1 MTSLP
6 TQSAEPQLPHPPRP
20 SEEAFPPDTRKRPAL
35 PIAIVLAG
43 RPRQWVKN
51 VLVLAAPL
59 SAAKLNDGHVL
70 KTSLIAF
77 VAFCLAASCIY
88 FVNDVMD
95 VESDRNHPKKRF
107 RPIAAGWVP
116 IPTAIIA
123 GVVSGAAGLGVAAL
137 ANLTTVSVVAFY
149 MVLHIVYSMW
159 LKHVP
164 VLDLAMVASGFLL
177 RAIVG
182 GVAANLELSQWFLLT
197 TGFGSLF
204 MVAGKRYS
212 EMVLMGDGA
221 AASRKSLQEYSQS
234 YLRFVWQAAA
244 TVTVITYS
252 LWAFQLAGQTA
263 VAGAHTTALQVGQ
276 TAGYSSSAR
285 PWLELSVIP
294 WVFIFLRYA
303 MFIDMGRAGEP
314 EDVVLKDRVIM
325 GIAVVWL
332 ALFATGVI
340 LVGARG

>member
-6 TQSAEPQLPHPPRP
+6 TQSAEPQLPNTPKPPASP
-20 SEEAFPPDTRKRPAL
+20 SPADFPPDLRKRPSLPVAL
-35 PIAIVLAG
+35 VLAG

-59 SAAKLNDGHVL
+59 AAAKLNDAHVL
-70 KTSLIAF
+70 KTSAVAF

-88 FVNDVMD
+88 YINDIMD
-95 VESDRNHPKKRF
+95 VDSDRAHPKKRF

-116 IPTAIIA
+116 IPVAWVA
-123 GVVSGAAGLGVAAL
+123 GVACGIAGLGVAAL
-137 ANLTTVSVVAFY
+137 ANWTTVLVIAVY
-149 MVLHIVYSMW
+149 ITLHVVYSLW

-182 GVAANLELSQWFLLT
+182 GVAADLEVSQWFLLT

-212 EMVLMGDGA
+212 EMVLMGEGA
-221 AASRKSLQEYSQS
+221 AASRKSLSEYSQS

-252 LWAFQLAGQTA
+252 LWAFQLASIPNSTGHA
-263 VAGAHTTALQVGQ
+263 
-276 TAGYSSSAR
+276 SDAR
-285 PWLELSVIP
+285 PWLEISVIP

-303 MFIDMGRAGEP
+303 MFVDAGTAGEP
-314 EDVVLKDRVIM
+314 EDVMLKDRVIM
-325 GIAVVWL
+325 GIGAVWL
-332 ALFATGVI
+332 AVFATGVI

>member
-1 MTSLP
+1 V
-6 TQSAEPQLPHPPRP
+6 A
-20 SEEAFPPDTRKRPAL
+20 
-35 PIAIVLAG
+35 IA
-43 RPRQWVKN
+43 
-51 VLVLAAPL
+51 
-59 SAAKLNDGHVL
+59 
-70 KTSLIAF
+70 
-77 VAFCLAASCIY
+77 
-88 FVNDVMD
+88 
-95 VESDRNHPKKRF
+95 
-107 RPIAAGWVP
+107 
-116 IPTAIIA
+116 A
-123 GVVSGAAGLGVAAL
+123 GVVSGAAGLGVATL

-221 AASRKSLQEYSQS
+221 GASRKSLQEYSQS

-263 VAGAHTTALQVGQ
+263 VQSTH
-276 TAGYSSSAR
+276 SSAR
-285 PWLELSVIP
+285 PWLEISVIP

-325 GIAVVWL
+325 GIGAVWL
-332 ALFATGVI
+332 AIFATGVI

>member
-6 TQSAEPQLPHPPRP
+6 TQSAEPQLPNPPRT
-20 SEEAFPPDTRKRPAL
+20 SAEAFPPDTRKRPSLPVAL
-35 PIAIVLAG
+35 LLAG

-77 VAFCLAASCIY
+77 IAFCFAASCIY
-88 FVNDVMD
+88 FINDVMD

-116 IPTAIIA
+116 IRLA
-123 GVVSGAAGLGVAAL
+123 VVVGALSGAVGLGVAAL
-137 ANLTTVSVVAFY
+137 ANLTAVSVVAFY
-149 MVLHIVYSMW
+149 ILLHIVYSMW

-177 RAIVG
+177 RAILG

-221 AASRKSLQEYSQS
+221 GASRKSLTEYSQS

-252 LWAFQLAGQTA
+252 LWAFQLANQLAPQGHAT
-263 VAGAHTTALQVGQ
+263 
-276 TAGYSSSAR
+276 SAR
-285 PWLELSVIP
+285 PWLEVSVIP

-325 GIAVVWL
+325 GIGAVWL
-332 ALFATGVI
+332 AIFATGVI

>member
-6 TQSAEPQLPHPPRP
+6 TQSAEPQV
-20 SEEAFPPDTRKRPAL
+20 PDTPRQPAGPGAAGFAPDLRKRPSLPVAL
-35 PIAIVLAG
+35 LLAA

-59 SAAKLNDGHVL
+59 SAAKLSDGHVL
-70 KTSLIAF
+70 RTSAIAF

-88 FVNDVMD
+88 YVNDIMD
-95 VESDRNHPKKRF
+95 VESDRAHPRKRF
-107 RPIAAGWVP
+107 RPIAAGWLP
-116 IPTAIIA
+116 IPVAWAA
-123 GVVSGAAGLGVAAL
+123 GVVSGVAGLAVAAL
-137 ANLTTVSVVAFY
+137 ANWTTVLVIGIY
-149 MVLHIVYSMW
+149 IMLHIVYSLW

-212 EMVLMGDGA
+212 EMVLMGEGA
-221 AASRKSLQEYSQS
+221 SASRKSLSEYSES

-252 LWAFQLAGQTA
+252 LWAFQLAS
-263 VAGAHTTALQVGQ
+263 VPNSAGH
-276 TAGYSSSAR
+276 SSNAR
-285 PWLELSVIP
+285 PWLEISVIP

-303 MFIDMGRAGEP
+303 MFIDAGRAGEP
-314 EDVVLKDRVIM
+314 EDVMLKDRVIM
-325 GIAVVWL
+325 GIGAVWL
-332 ALFATGVI
+332 AVFATGVI

>member
-1 MTSLP
+1 VP
-6 TQSAEPQLPHPPRP
+6 DPHPAAAAPNTADLP
-20 SEEAFPPDTRKRPAL
+20 ADLRKRPSLPVAL
-35 PIAIVLAG
+35 VLAA

-59 SAAKLNDGHVL
+59 AAAKLGHADVL
-70 KTSLIAF
+70 RTSAIAF

-88 FVNDVMD
+88 YINDVMD
-95 VESDRNHPKKRF
+95 VESDRRHPKKRF
-107 RPIAAGWVP
+107 RAIAAGWVP
-116 IPTAIIA
+116 IPVAL
-123 GVVSGAAGLGVAAL
+123 VVGPLCGVAAL
-137 ANLTTVSVVAFY
+137 GVALLANWTTVLVVAVY
-149 MVLHIVYSMW
+149 IVLHIVYSLW

-212 EMVLMGDGA
+212 EMVLMGEDA
-221 AASRKSLQEYSQS
+221 ASSRKSLSEYSQT

-244 TVTVITYS
+244 TVTVVTYS
-252 LWAFQLAGQTA
+252 LWAFQLANPTTLG
-263 VAGAHTTALQVGQ
+263 VAHK
-276 TAGYSSSAR
+276 SAK
-285 PWLELSVIP
+285 PWLEISVIP

-303 MFIDMGRAGEP
+303 MFVDGGSAGEP
-314 EDVVLKDRVIM
+314 EDVVLKDRVMM
-325 GIAVVWL
+325 GLGAVWV
-332 ALFATGVI
+332 AVFATGVI
-340 LVGARG
+340 LVGSRG

>member
-20 SEEAFPPDTRKRPAL
+20 SDEAFPPDTRKRPAL
-35 PIAIVLAG
+35 PVALVLAA

-88 FVNDVMD
+88 FINDVMD
-95 VESDRNHPKKRF
+95 VESDRRHPKKRF

-116 IPTAIIA
+116 IPL
-123 GVVSGAAGLGVAAL
+123 GVGTGLVCGAAGLGVAAL
-137 ANLTTVSVVAFY
+137 ANLTTVIVVSFY
-149 MVLHIVYSMW
+149 IVLHIVYSMW

-221 AASRKSLQEYSQS
+221 GASRKSLSEYSQS

-252 LWAFQLAGQTA
+252 LWAFQLASQPDAQGHA
-263 VAGAHTTALQVGQ
+263 
-276 TAGYSSSAR
+276 SSAR
-285 PWLELSVIP
+285 PWLEISVIP

-325 GIAVVWL
+325 GIGAVWL
-332 ALFATGVI
+332 AVFATGVV

>member
-6 TQSAEPQLPHPPRP
+6 TQSAEPQA
-20 SEEAFPPDTRKRPAL
+20 SEPQPATDSITAVDAPADLRKRPPLPVAL
-35 PIAIVLAG
+35 VLAA

-59 SAAKLNDGHVL
+59 SAAKLGHADVL
-70 KTSLIAF
+70 RTSAIAF
-77 VAFCLAASCIY
+77 VAFCFAASCIY

-95 VESDRNHPKKRF
+95 VESDRRHPKKRF

-116 IPTAIIA
+116 IPLALVA
-123 GVVSGAAGLGVAAL
+123 GAFCGAAGLGVAAI
-137 ANLTTVSVVAFY
+137 ANLTTVLVVAVY
-149 MVLHIVYSMW
+149 MALHIVYSMW
-159 LKHVP
+159 FKHVP

-212 EMVLMGDGA
+212 EMVLMGEDA
-221 AASRKSLQEYSQS
+221 ASSRKSLQEYSQT

-244 TVTVITYS
+244 TVTMVTYS
-252 LWAFQLAGQTA
+252 LWAFQLASTPDI
-263 VAGAHTTALQVGQ
+263 AHK
-276 TAGYSSSAR
+276 SAK
-285 PWLELSVIP
+285 PWLEISVIP
-294 WVFIFLRYA
+294 WVFIFLRYS
-303 MFIDMGRAGEP
+303 MFVDTGRAGEP

-325 GIAVVWL
+325 GIGAVWL
-332 ALFATGVI
+332 AVFATGVI

>member
-6 TQSAEPQLPHPPRP
+6 TQSAEPHV
-20 SEEAFPPDTRKRPAL
+20 SEPQPAAAGTIAADAPADVRKRPPLPVAL
-35 PIAIVLAG
+35 ILAG

-59 SAAKLNDGHVL
+59 SAAKLGHTDVL
-70 KTSLIAF
+70 RPSAIAF
-77 VAFCLAASCIY
+77 VAFCFAASCIY

-95 VESDRNHPKKRF
+95 VESDRRHPKKRF

-116 IPTAIIA
+116 IPLALAA
-123 GVVSGAAGLGVAAL
+123 GAVSGAAGLAVAAI
-137 ANLTTVSVVAFY
+137 ANLTTVGVVAVY
-149 MVLHIVYSMW
+149 MALHIVYSMW
-159 LKHVP
+159 FKHVP

-212 EMVLMGDGA
+212 EMVLMGEEA
-221 AASRKSLQEYSQS
+221 ASSRKSLSEYSQS

-244 TVTVITYS
+244 TVTMITYS
-252 LWAFQLAGQTA
+252 LWAFQLASTPDI
-263 VAGAHTTALQVGQ
+263 AHK
-276 TAGYSSSAR
+276 SAK
-285 PWLELSVIP
+285 PWLEVSVIP
-294 WVFIFLRYA
+294 WVFIFLRYS
-303 MFIDMGRAGEP
+303 MFVDTGRAGEP

-325 GIAVVWL
+325 GIGAVWL
-332 ALFATGVI
+332 AVFATGVI

>member
-1 MTSLP
+1 VTSLP
-6 TQSAEPQLPHPPRP
+6 TQSAEPQV
-20 SEEAFPPDTRKRPAL
+20 SEPEPGSDSAGTLEAPADVRKRPPLPVAL
-35 PIAIVLAG
+35 VLAA

-59 SAAKLNDGHVL
+59 AAAKLGHTDVL
-70 KTSLIAF
+70 RTSAIAF
-77 VAFCLAASCIY
+77 VAFCFAASCIY
-88 FVNDVMD
+88 FINDVMD
-95 VESDRNHPKKRF
+95 VESDRRHPKKRF

-116 IPTAIIA
+116 IPLAVAA
-123 GVVSGAAGLGVAAL
+123 GVVSGLIGLGVAAT
-137 ANLTTVSVVAFY
+137 ANWTTVGVVAVY
-149 MVLHIVYSMW
+149 MALHIVYSMW
-159 LKHVP
+159 FKHVP

-212 EMVLMGDGA
+212 EMVLMGEDA
-221 AASRKSLQEYSQS
+221 ASSRKSLQEYSQT

-244 TVTVITYS
+244 TVTMVTYS
-252 LWAFQLAGQTA
+252 LWAFQLASTPDI
-263 VAGAHTTALQVGQ
+263 AHK
-276 TAGYSSSAR
+276 SAK
-285 PWLELSVIP
+285 PWLEISVIP
-294 WVFIFLRYA
+294 WVFIFLRYS
-303 MFIDMGRAGEP
+303 MFVDTGRAGEP

-325 GIAVVWL
+325 GIGAVWL
-332 ALFATGVI
+332 AVFATGVI

>member
-20 SEEAFPPDTRKRPAL
+20 SEDAFPPDTRKRPAL
-35 PIAIVLAG
+35 PIAIILAG

-59 SAAKLNDGHVL
+59 SAAKLNEGHVL

-77 VAFCLAASCIY
+77 VAFCFAASCIY

-107 RPIAAGWVP
+107 RPIAAGSRSRSCRGGRGERRGRP
-116 IPTAIIA
+116 
-123 GVVSGAAGLGVAAL
+123 GVAAL

-149 MVLHIVYSMW
+149 MPLHIVYSMW
-159 LKHVP
+159 RKHVP
-164 VLDLAMVASGFLL
+164 VLDLAMVTSGFLL

-221 AASRKSLQEYSQS
+221 GASRKSLKEYSQS

-244 TVTVITYS
+244 TITVITYS
-252 LWAFQLAGQTA
+252 LWAFQLAGQITAQAGHLGAA
-263 VAGAHTTALQVGQ
+263 VAGDLGH
-276 TAGYSSSAR
+276 
-285 PWLELSVIP
+285 P

-303 MFIDMGRAGEP
+303 MFIDVGRAGEP
-314 EDVVLKDRVIM
+314 R
-325 GIAVVWL
+325 
-332 ALFATGVI
+332 TSC
-340 LVGARG
+340 

>member
-6 TQSAEPQLPHPPRP
+6 TQSTEQHASETEPAADSPTAGDAPADL
-20 SEEAFPPDTRKRPAL
+20 RKRPAL
-35 PIAIVLAG
+35 PVALVLAA

-59 SAAKLNDGHVL
+59 SAAKLGHADVL
-70 KTSLIAF
+70 RTSAIAF
-77 VAFCLAASCIY
+77 VAFCFAASCIY

-95 VESDRNHPKKRF
+95 VESDRRHPKKRF

-116 IPTAIIA
+116 IPLALVA
-123 GVVSGAAGLGVAAL
+123 GTVCGLAGLGVAAI
-137 ANLTTVSVVAFY
+137 ANWTTVGVVAVY

-159 LKHVP
+159 FKHVP

-212 EMVLMGDGA
+212 EMVLMGEDA
-221 AASRKSLQEYSQS
+221 AASRKSLQEYSQT

-244 TVTVITYS
+244 TVTMITYS
-252 LWAFQLAGQTA
+252 LWAFQLASTPDI
-263 VAGAHTTALQVGQ
+263 AHK
-276 TAGYSSSAR
+276 SAK
-285 PWLELSVIP
+285 PWLEISVIP
-294 WVFIFLRYA
+294 WVFIFLRYS
-303 MFIDMGRAGEP
+303 MFIDTGRAGEP

-325 GIAVVWL
+325 GIGAVWL
-332 ALFATGVI
+332 AVFATGVI

>member
-1 MTSLP
+1 VPNT
-6 TQSAEPQLPHPPRP
+6 PRP
-20 SEEAFPPDTRKRPAL
+20 TAAPASGDFPPDQRKRPSLPVAL
-35 PIAIVLAG
+35 LLAA

-59 SAAKLNDGHVL
+59 AAAKLNDAHVL
-70 KTSLIAF
+70 KTSAVAF

-88 FVNDVMD
+88 YINDIMD
-95 VESDRNHPKKRF
+95 VESDRAHPKKRF
-107 RPIAAGWVP
+107 RPIAAGWLP
-116 IPTAIIA
+116 IPVAWVA
-123 GVVSGAAGLGVAAL
+123 GVTCGIAGLGVATL
-137 ANLTTVSVVAFY
+137 ANWTTVLVIAVY
-149 MVLHIVYSMW
+149 ITLHVVYSLW

-182 GVAANLELSQWFLLT
+182 GVAADLELSQWFLLT

-212 EMVLMGDGA
+212 EMVLMGEGA
-221 AASRKSLQEYSQS
+221 AASRKSLSEYSQS

-252 LWAFQLAGQTA
+252 LWAFQLASLPDSTGHA
-263 VAGAHTTALQVGQ
+263 
-276 TAGYSSSAR
+276 SDAR
-285 PWLELSVIP
+285 PWLEISVIP

-303 MFIDMGRAGEP
+303 MFVDAGRAGEP
-314 EDVVLKDRVIM
+314 EDVMLKDRVIM
-325 GIAVVWL
+325 GIGAVWL
-332 ALFATGVI
+332 AVFATGVI

>member
-1 MTSLP
+1 VSEP
-6 TQSAEPQLPHPPRP
+6 QSEGAADTAAEPPADL
-20 SEEAFPPDTRKRPAL
+20 RKRPPLPVAL
-35 PIAIVLAG
+35 VLAA

-59 SAAKLNDGHVL
+59 SAAKLGHADVL
-70 KTSLIAF
+70 RTSAIAF
-77 VAFCLAASCIY
+77 VAFCFAASCIY

-95 VESDRNHPKKRF
+95 VESDRRHPKKRF

-116 IPTAIIA
+116 IPLALVS
-123 GVVSGAAGLGVAAL
+123 GVVCGVAGLAVAAA
-137 ANLTTVSVVAFY
+137 ANPTTVLVVAFY
-149 MVLHIVYSMW
+149 MALHIVYSLW
-159 LKHVP
+159 FKHVP

-212 EMVLMGDGA
+212 EMVLMGEDA
-221 AASRKSLQEYSQS
+221 AASRKSLSEYSQT

-244 TVTVITYS
+244 TVTMITYA
-252 LWAFQLAGQTA
+252 LWAFQLA
-263 VAGAHTTALQVGQ
+263 
-276 TAGYSSSAR
+276 SSSAGGLGMVAPHKSAK
-285 PWLELSVIP
+285 PWLEISVIP
-294 WVFIFLRYA
+294 WVFIFLRYS
-303 MFIDMGRAGEP
+303 MFIDSGRAGEP

-325 GIAVVWL
+325 GIGAVWL
-332 ALFATGVI
+332 AVFATGVI

>member
-6 TQSAEPQLPHPPRP
+6 TQSADQQVPEPASVTAVTDAVETPVDQ
-20 SEEAFPPDTRKRPAL
+20 RKRPPLPVAL
-35 PIAIVLAG
+35 ILAA

-59 SAAKLNDGHVL
+59 SAAKLGHTDVL
-70 KTSLIAF
+70 RTSAIAF
-77 VAFCLAASCIY
+77 VAFCFAASCIY
-88 FVNDVMD
+88 FINDVMD
-95 VESDRNHPKKRF
+95 VESDRRHPKKRF

-116 IPTAIIA
+116 IPVAVVA
-123 GVVSGAAGLGVAAL
+123 GVVSGAVGLAVAAT
-137 ANLTTVSVVAFY
+137 ANWTTVLVVAVY
-149 MVLHIVYSMW
+149 MALHIVYSMW

-212 EMVLMGDGA
+212 EMVLMGEDA
-221 AASRKSLQEYSQS
+221 ASSRKSLSEYSQS

-252 LWAFQLAGQTA
+252 LWAFQLA
-263 VAGAHTTALQVGQ
+263 
-276 TAGYSSSAR
+276 SSATEHKSAR
-285 PWLELSVIP
+285 PWLEISVIP

-303 MFIDMGRAGEP
+303 MFIDAGRAGEP
-314 EDVVLKDRVIM
+314 EDVMLKDRVIM
-325 GIAVVWL
+325 GIGAIWL
-332 ALFATGVI
+332 AVFAAGVI

>member
-6 TQSAEPQLPHPPRP
+6 TQSAEPQV
-20 SEEAFPPDTRKRPAL
+20 SEPQPATGSTNAVDAPADLRKRPPMPVAL
-35 PIAIVLAG
+35 LLAA

-59 SAAKLNDGHVL
+59 SAAKLGHADVL
-70 KTSLIAF
+70 RTSAIAF
-77 VAFCLAASCIY
+77 VAFCFAASCIY
-88 FVNDVMD
+88 FINDVMD
-95 VESDRNHPKKRF
+95 VESDRRHPKKRF

-116 IPTAIIA
+116 IPLAL
-123 GVVSGAAGLGVAAL
+123 VSGTVCGIVGLAVAAT
-137 ANLTTVSVVAFY
+137 ANWTTVLVVAVY
-149 MVLHIVYSMW
+149 MALHIVYSMW
-159 LKHVP
+159 FKHVP

-212 EMVLMGDGA
+212 EMVLMGEDA
-221 AASRKSLQEYSQS
+221 AASRKSLSEYSQT

-244 TVTVITYS
+244 TVTMITYS
-252 LWAFQLAGQTA
+252 LWAFQLASTPDI
-263 VAGAHTTALQVGQ
+263 AHK
-276 TAGYSSSAR
+276 SAK
-285 PWLELSVIP
+285 PWLEISVIP

-303 MFIDMGRAGEP
+303 MFIDTGRAGEP

-325 GIAVVWL
+325 GIGAVWL
-332 ALFATGVI
+332 AVFATGVI

>member
-6 TQSAEPQLPHPPRP
+6 TQSAEPQV
-20 SEEAFPPDTRKRPAL
+20 SEPQPATGPTAATAAVDALAEQRKRPPLPVAL
-35 PIAIVLAG
+35 VLAA

-59 SAAKLNDGHVL
+59 SAAKLGHADVL
-70 KTSLIAF
+70 RTSAIAF

-95 VESDRNHPKKRF
+95 VESDRRHPKKRF
-107 RPIAAGWVP
+107 RPIAAGWVS
-116 IPTAIIA
+116 IPQGLAA
-123 GVVSGAAGLGVAAL
+123 GAVCGLAGLGVAAI
-137 ANLTTVSVVAFY
+137 ANWTTVLVVAVY
-149 MVLHIVYSMW
+149 MALHIVYSLW
-159 LKHVP
+159 FKHVP

-212 EMVLMGDGA
+212 EMVVMGEEA
-221 AASRKSLQEYSQS
+221 AASRKSLKEYSQS

-244 TVTVITYS
+244 TVTMVTYS
-252 LWAFQLAGQTA
+252 LWAFQLASTPDI
-263 VAGAHTTALQVGQ
+263 AHK
-276 TAGYSSSAR
+276 SAK
-285 PWLELSVIP
+285 PWLEVSVIP
-294 WVFIFLRYA
+294 WVFIFLRYS
-303 MFIDMGRAGEP
+303 MFIDNGKAGEP

-325 GIAVVWL
+325 GIGAVWL
-332 ALFATGVI
+332 VVFATGVI

>member
-6 TQSAEPQLPHPPRP
+6 TQSAEQQVPNPQPAAAQATADLP
-20 SEEAFPPDTRKRPAL
+20 ADLRKRPSLPVAL
-35 PIAIVLAG
+35 VLAA

-59 SAAKLNDGHVL
+59 AAAEIGHAHVL
-70 KTSLIAF
+70 RTSAIAF

-88 FVNDVMD
+88 YVNDVMD
-95 VESDRNHPKKRF
+95 VEEDRRHPKKRF

-116 IPTAIIA
+116 IPVAL
-123 GVVSGAAGLGVAAL
+123 VVGPLCAVAALGVAL
-137 ANLTTVSVVAFY
+137 VANWTTVLVVAVY
-149 MVLHIVYSMW
+149 IVLHIVYSLW

-212 EMVLMGDGA
+212 EMVLMGEDA
-221 AASRKSLQEYSQS
+221 ASSRKSLKEYSQS

-252 LWAFQLAGQTA
+252 LWAFQLASTPGL
-263 VAGAHTTALQVGQ
+263 VHR
-276 TAGYSSSAR
+276 SAK
-285 PWLELSVIP
+285 PWLEISVIP

-303 MFIDMGRAGEP
+303 MFIDGGSAGEP
-314 EDVVLKDRVIM
+314 EDVVLKDRVMM
-325 GIAVVWL
+325 GLGAVWV
-332 ALFATGVI
+332 AVFATGVI
-340 LVGARG
+340 LVGSRG

>member
-1 MTSLP
+1 MTSSVQTRSSEP
-6 TQSAEPQLPHPPRP
+6 HIPDAASASP
-20 SEEAFPPDTRKRPAL
+20 APDAADNAVEQRKRPPLPVAL
-35 PIAIVLAG
+35 LLAA

-59 SAAKLNDGHVL
+59 SAAKLTHADVL
-70 KTSLIAF
+70 RTSGIAF
-77 VAFCLAASCIY
+77 VAFCFAASCIY

-95 VESDRNHPKKRF
+95 VESDRKHPKKRF

-116 IPTAIIA
+116 IPLGLIS
-123 GVVSGAAGLGVAAL
+123 GVVCGLAGLAVAAM
-137 ANLTTVSVVAFY
+137 ANWTTVLVVAIY

-212 EMVLMGDGA
+212 EMLLMGEEA
-221 AASRKSLQEYSQS
+221 ASSRKSLSEYSQS

-252 LWAFQLAGQTA
+252 LWAFQLASAA
-263 VAGAHTTALQVGQ
+263 VDHK
-276 TAGYSSSAR
+276 SAR
-285 PWLELSVIP
+285 PWLQISVIP
-294 WVFIFLRYA
+294 WVFIFLRYS
-303 MFIDMGRAGEP
+303 MFIDNGSAGEP

-325 GIAVVWL
+325 GIGAIWL
-332 ALFATGVI
+332 AIFATGVV
-340 LVGARG
+340 LVGTR

>member
-6 TQSAEPQLPHPPRP
+6 TQSAEPQAAEPEPATV
-20 SEEAFPPDTRKRPAL
+20 SAGAVEAPADVRKRPPLPVAL
-35 PIAIVLAG
+35 VLAA

-59 SAAKLNDGHVL
+59 AAAKLGHTDVL
-70 KTSLIAF
+70 RTSAIAF
-77 VAFCLAASCIY
+77 VAFCFAASCIY
-88 FVNDVMD
+88 FINDVMD
-95 VESDRNHPKKRF
+95 VESDRRHPKKRF

-116 IPTAIIA
+116 IPMAIVA
-123 GVVSGAAGLGVAAL
+123 GVVSGLIGLGVAAT
-137 ANLTTVSVVAFY
+137 ANWTTVGVVAVY
-149 MVLHIVYSMW
+149 MALHIVYSMW
-159 LKHVP
+159 FKHVP

-212 EMVLMGDGA
+212 EMVLMGEDA
-221 AASRKSLQEYSQS
+221 ASSRKSLQEYSQT

-244 TVTVITYS
+244 TVTMVTYS
-252 LWAFQLAGQTA
+252 LWAFQLASTPDI
-263 VAGAHTTALQVGQ
+263 AHK
-276 TAGYSSSAR
+276 SAK
-285 PWLELSVIP
+285 PWLEISVIP
-294 WVFIFLRYA
+294 WVFIFLRYS
-303 MFIDMGRAGEP
+303 MFVDTGRAGEP

-325 GIAVVWL
+325 GIGAVWL
-332 ALFATGVI
+332 AVFATGVI

>member
-1 MTSLP
+1 VTQLAS
-6 TQSAEPQLPHPPRP
+6 QSAGIETPASEAPQVPETSPAAALPGSPALP
-20 SEEAFPPDTRKRPAL
+20 ADLRKRPPLPVAL
-35 PIAIVLAG
+35 ILAA

-59 SAAKLNDGHVL
+59 AADEFSHAKVLRTSAI
-70 KTSLIAF
+70 SFI
-77 VAFCLAASCIY
+77 AFCLAASCIY
-88 FVNDVMD
+88 YVNDVMD
-95 VESDRNHPKKRF
+95 VEEDRRHPKKRF

-116 IPTAIIA
+116 IPVAL
-123 GVVSGAAGLGVAAL
+123 VVGPLCGVAAL
-137 ANLTTVSVVAFY
+137 GVALLANWTTVLVVAVY
-149 MVLHIVYSMW
+149 IVLHIVYSLW

-212 EMVLMGDGA
+212 EMVLMGEDA
-221 AASRKSLQEYSQS
+221 ASSRKSLSEYSQT

-244 TVTVITYS
+244 TVTVVTYS
-252 LWAFQLAGQTA
+252 LWAFQLASTPDL
-263 VAGAHTTALQVGQ
+263 AHK
-276 TAGYSSSAR
+276 SAK
-285 PWLELSVIP
+285 PWLEISVIP

-303 MFIDMGRAGEP
+303 MFVDGGSAGEP
-314 EDVVLKDRVIM
+314 EDVVLKDRVMM
-325 GIAVVWL
+325 GLGAVWV
-332 ALFATGVI
+332 AVFATGVM

>member
-6 TQSAEPQLPHPPRP
+6 TQSAEPQLPPPPRP
-20 SEEAFPPDTRKRPAL
+20 SEEAFPPDTRRRPSL
-35 PIAIVLAG
+35 PIALFHAA

-88 FVNDVMD
+88 FINDVMD
-95 VESDRNHPKKRF
+95 VQADRNHPKKRL
-107 RPIAAGWVP
+107 RPIASGWVP
-116 IPTAIIA
+116 IRLAVVVGTVC
-123 GVVSGAAGLGVAAL
+123 GVAGLGVSAL
-137 ANLTTVSVVAFY
+137 ANWTTVMVVAFY
-149 MVLHIVYSMW
+149 IVLHIVYSLW

-182 GVAANLELSQWFLLT
+182 GVAADLELSQWFLLT

-212 EMVLMGDGA
+212 EMVLMGEGA
-221 AASRKSLQEYSQS
+221 GASRKSLNDYSQS

-252 LWAFQLAGQTA
+252 LWAFQLAGQPDA
-263 VAGAHTTALQVGQ
+263 QGHT
-276 TAGYSSSAR
+276 SSAR
-285 PWLELSVIP
+285 PWLEVSVIP

-332 ALFATGVI
+332 LVFATGVI

>member
-1 MTSLP
+1 VS
-6 TQSAEPQLPHPPRP
+6 EPQPAAGSTSAVDAPADL
-20 SEEAFPPDTRKRPAL
+20 RKRPPLPVAL
-35 PIAIVLAG
+35 VLAA

-59 SAAKLNDGHVL
+59 SAAKLGHADVL
-70 KTSLIAF
+70 RTSAIAF
-77 VAFCLAASCIY
+77 VAFCFAASCIY
-88 FVNDVMD
+88 FINDVMD
-95 VESDRNHPKKRF
+95 VESDRRHPKKRF

-116 IPTAIIA
+116 IPTAVIA
-123 GVVSGAAGLGVAAL
+123 GIICGLIGLGVAAT
-137 ANLTTVSVVAFY
+137 ANLTTVLVVAVY
-149 MVLHIVYSMW
+149 MALHIVYSMW
-159 LKHVP
+159 FKHVP

-212 EMVLMGDGA
+212 EMVLMGEDAG
-221 AASRKSLQEYSQS
+221 ASRKSLQEYSQT

-244 TVTVITYS
+244 TVTMITYS
-252 LWAFQLAGQTA
+252 LWAFQLA
-263 VAGAHTTALQVGQ
+263 TTANGVV
-276 TAGYSSSAR
+276 AHKAAK
-285 PWLELSVIP
+285 PWLEISVIP
-294 WVFIFLRYA
+294 WVFIFLRYS
-303 MFIDMGRAGEP
+303 MFIDSGRAGEP

-325 GIAVVWL
+325 GIGAVWL
-332 ALFATGVI
+332 AVFATGVI

>member
-1 MTSLP
+1 VTSLP
-6 TQSAEPQLPHPPRP
+6 TQSAEQQVPSSHSLASAPSGVDAVPDQRRRP
-20 SEEAFPPDTRKRPAL
+20 SLPVAL
-35 PIAIVLAG
+35 VLAG

-59 SAAKLNDGHVL
+59 SAAKLSHADVL
-70 KTSLIAF
+70 RTSAIAF
-77 VAFCLAASCIY
+77 VAFCFAASCIY

-95 VESDRNHPKKRF
+95 VESDRRHPKKRF

-116 IPTAIIA
+116 IPLALAA
-123 GVVSGAAGLGVAAL
+123 GTVSGLAALGVALL
-137 ANLTTVSVVAFY
+137 ANWTTVLVVAVY

-212 EMVLMGDGA
+212 EMVLMGEDA
-221 AASRKSLQEYSQS
+221 ASSRKSLSEYSQS

-252 LWAFQLAGQTA
+252 LWAFQLATA
-263 VAGAHTTALQVGQ
+263 DPDMAHK
-276 TAGYSSSAR
+276 SAK
-285 PWLELSVIP
+285 PWLEISVIP

-303 MFIDMGRAGEP
+303 MFIDAGRAGEP
-314 EDVVLKDRVIM
+314 EDVMLKDRVIM
-325 GIAVVWL
+325 GIGAIWL
-332 ALFATGVI
+332 AIFATGVI

>member
-1 MTSLP
+1 VTSLP
-6 TQSAEPQLPHPPRP
+6 TQSAEPQAAEPEPATV
-20 SEEAFPPDTRKRPAL
+20 SAGAVEAPADVRKRPPLPVAL
-35 PIAIVLAG
+35 VLAA

-59 SAAKLNDGHVL
+59 AAAKLGHTDVL
-70 KTSLIAF
+70 RTSAIAF
-77 VAFCLAASCIY
+77 VAFCFAASCIY
-88 FVNDVMD
+88 FINDVMD
-95 VESDRNHPKKRF
+95 VESDRRHPKKRF

-116 IPTAIIA
+116 IPTAIVA
-123 GVVSGAAGLGVAAL
+123 GVVSGLIGLGVAAT
-137 ANLTTVSVVAFY
+137 ANWTTVGVVAVY
-149 MVLHIVYSMW
+149 MALHIVYSMW
-159 LKHVP
+159 FKHVP

-212 EMVLMGDGA
+212 EMVLMGEDA
-221 AASRKSLQEYSQS
+221 AASRKSLQEYSQT

-244 TVTVITYS
+244 TVTMVTYS
-252 LWAFQLAGQTA
+252 LWAFQLASTPDI
-263 VAGAHTTALQVGQ
+263 AHK
-276 TAGYSSSAR
+276 SAK
-285 PWLELSVIP
+285 PWLEISVIP
-294 WVFIFLRYA
+294 WVFIFLRYS
-303 MFIDMGRAGEP
+303 MFVDTGRAGEP

-325 GIAVVWL
+325 GIGAVWL
-332 ALFATGVI
+332 AVFATGVI

>member
-6 TQSAEPQLPHPPRP
+6 TQSAEPQV
-20 SEEAFPPDTRKRPAL
+20 SEPQPATGSTNAVDAPADLRKRPPMPVAL
-35 PIAIVLAG
+35 LLAA

-59 SAAKLNDGHVL
+59 SAAKLGHADVL
-70 KTSLIAF
+70 RTSAIAF
-77 VAFCLAASCIY
+77 VAFCFAASCIY
-88 FVNDVMD
+88 FINDVMD
-95 VESDRNHPKKRF
+95 VESDRRHPKKRF

-116 IPTAIIA
+116 IPLAL
-123 GVVSGAAGLGVAAL
+123 VSGTVCGLAGLGIAAI
-137 ANLTTVSVVAFY
+137 ANWTTVLVVAVY
-149 MVLHIVYSMW
+149 MALHIVYSMW
-159 LKHVP
+159 FKHVP

-212 EMVLMGDGA
+212 EMVLMGEDA
-221 AASRKSLQEYSQS
+221 AASRKSLSEYSQT

-244 TVTVITYS
+244 TVTMITYS
-252 LWAFQLAGQTA
+252 LWAFQLA
-263 VAGAHTTALQVGQ
+263 TTANGIV
-276 TAGYSSSAR
+276 AHKSAK
-285 PWLELSVIP
+285 PWLEISVIP
-294 WVFIFLRYA
+294 WVFIFLRYS
-303 MFIDMGRAGEP
+303 MFIDSGRAGEP

-325 GIAVVWL
+325 GIGAVWL
-332 ALFATGVI
+332 AVFATGVI

>member
-6 TQSAEPQLPHPPRP
+6 TQSAEQQVPQSPAAASAATAPDLP
-20 SEEAFPPDTRKRPAL
+20 ADLRKRPSLPVAL
-35 PIAIVLAG
+35 VLAA

-59 SAAKLNDGHVL
+59 AAAKLGHTDVL
-70 KTSLIAF
+70 RTSAIAF
-77 VAFCLAASCIY
+77 VAFCFAASCIY
-88 FVNDVMD
+88 YVNDVMD
-95 VESDRNHPKKRF
+95 VESDRRHPKKRF

-116 IPTAIIA
+116 IPVAL
-123 GVVSGAAGLGVAAL
+123 VVGPLCGLAALGVAAL
-137 ANLTTVSVVAFY
+137 ANWTTVLVVAVY
-149 MVLHIVYSMW
+149 IVLHIVYSLW

-212 EMVLMGDGA
+212 EMVLMGEDA
-221 AASRKSLQEYSQS
+221 ASSRKSLSEYSQS

-252 LWAFQLAGQTA
+252 LWAFQLASTPDL
-263 VAGAHTTALQVGQ
+263 AHK
-276 TAGYSSSAR
+276 SAK
-285 PWLELSVIP
+285 PWLEISVIP

-303 MFIDMGRAGEP
+303 MFIDGGSAGEP
-314 EDVVLKDRVIM
+314 EDVVLKDRVMM
-325 GIAVVWL
+325 GLGAVWV
-332 ALFATGVI
+332 AIFATGVV

>member
-1 MTSLP
+1 VS
-6 TQSAEPQLPHPPRP
+6 EPQPATG
-20 SEEAFPPDTRKRPAL
+20 STDAAAAADTPVDVRKRPPLPVAL
-35 PIAIVLAG
+35 VLAA

-59 SAAKLNDGHVL
+59 SAAKLGHAEVL
-70 KTSLIAF
+70 RTSAIAF
-77 VAFCLAASCIY
+77 VAFCFAASCIY
-88 FVNDVMD
+88 FINDVMD
-95 VESDRNHPKKRF
+95 VESDRRHPKKRF

-116 IPTAIIA
+116 IPMALVA
-123 GVVSGAAGLGVAAL
+123 GAVCGAAGLGVAAI
-137 ANLTTVSVVAFY
+137 ANLTTVLVVAVY
-149 MVLHIVYSMW
+149 MALHIVYSMW
-159 LKHVP
+159 FKHVP

-212 EMVLMGDGA
+212 EMVLMGEDA
-221 AASRKSLQEYSQS
+221 ASSRKSLQEYSQT

-244 TVTVITYS
+244 TVTMVTYS
-252 LWAFQLAGQTA
+252 LWAFQLASTPDI
-263 VAGAHTTALQVGQ
+263 AHK
-276 TAGYSSSAR
+276 SAK
-285 PWLELSVIP
+285 PWLEVSVIP
-294 WVFIFLRYA
+294 WVFIFLRYS
-303 MFIDMGRAGEP
+303 MFVDTGRAGEP

-325 GIAVVWL
+325 GIGAVWL
-332 ALFATGVI
+332 AVFATGVI

>member
-6 TQSAEPQLPHPPRP
+6 TQPAEPQV
-20 SEEAFPPDTRKRPAL
+20 SEPEPAAGSPASADAPADLRKRPPLPVAL
-35 PIAIVLAG
+35 VLAA

-59 SAAKLNDGHVL
+59 SAAKLGHADVL
-70 KTSLIAF
+70 RTSAIAF
-77 VAFCLAASCIY
+77 VAFCFAASCIY
-88 FVNDVMD
+88 FINDVMD
-95 VESDRNHPKKRF
+95 VESDRRHPKKRF

-116 IPTAIIA
+116 LPLAL
-123 GVVSGAAGLGVAAL
+123 VSGAVCGVVGLGVAAI
-137 ANLTTVSVVAFY
+137 ANWTTVGVVAVY
-149 MVLHIVYSMW
+149 MALHIVYSMW
-159 LKHVP
+159 FKHVP

-212 EMVLMGDGA
+212 EMVLMGEDA
-221 AASRKSLQEYSQS
+221 ASSRKSLQEYSQT

-244 TVTVITYS
+244 TVTMVTYS
-252 LWAFQLAGQTA
+252 LWAFQLASTPDI
-263 VAGAHTTALQVGQ
+263 AHK
-276 TAGYSSSAR
+276 SAK
-285 PWLELSVIP
+285 PWLEISVIP
-294 WVFIFLRYA
+294 WVFIFLRYS
-303 MFIDMGRAGEP
+303 MFVDTGRAGEP

-325 GIAVVWL
+325 GIGAVWL
-332 ALFATGVI
+332 VVFATGVI